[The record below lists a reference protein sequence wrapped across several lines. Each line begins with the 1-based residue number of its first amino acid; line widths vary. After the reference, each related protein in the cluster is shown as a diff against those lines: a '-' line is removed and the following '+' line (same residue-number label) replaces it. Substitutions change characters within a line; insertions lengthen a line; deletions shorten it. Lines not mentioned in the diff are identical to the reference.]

1 MSFINYFTELHKRGL
16 IEDSEFEELK
26 NQYNNLTDEKKAGV
40 DADCAERDIEKDIK
54 KRIFESKLKQLK
66 PFQQFLVRSGGFIGL
81 LVTFVLCVIVLT
93 LLMSI
98 NLDVGFWIFIPML
111 GAYTL
116 GEKYFQD
123 KYINKPVA
131 NTDNSQKKKKKHY
144 TDDDFFY

>member
-1 MSFINYFTELHKRGL
+1 M
-16 IEDSEFEELK
+16 
-26 NQYNNLTDEKKAGV
+26 TDEKKAGV

-66 PFQQFLVRSGGFIGL
+66 PFHQFLVRSGGFIGL

>member
-1 MSFINYFTELHKRGL
+1 MSFINYFTELHKRGF
-16 IEDSEFEELK
+16 IKDSEFEELK

-66 PFQQFLVRSGGFIGL
+66 PFQRFLVRYGGFIGL
-81 LVTFVLCVIVLT
+81 LITFVLCEIALI

-116 GEKYFQD
+116 GEKYYQD

-131 NTDNSQKKKKKHY
+131 NTDKSEKKK
-144 TDDDFFY
+144 TTEGIDLDWW